1 MTHDSSGRQISSTNT
16 PAGQPADTST
26 TTFDEWGQ
34 VLGGADSNGV
44 ADYVYDGLDAL
55 GKVETRGLVTKVTQ
69 TSTASGVSHTAT
81 AAYDPQGAV
90 IVETLP
96 AGITRR
102 HTWDQAGELVDLTYT
117 GPGTDPETGQ
127 PVTDQDWFGWSSATD
142 AAGRTVREWSPA
154 GGSAYE
160 TTSGVQAVRSDRLF
174 SYDPAGRL
182 VQVDD

>member
-69 TSTASGVSHTAT
+69 TSTASGVSHTRPPPT
-81 AAYDPQGAV
+81 
-90 IVETLP
+90 
-96 AGITRR
+96 TRR
-102 HTWDQAGELVDLTYT
+102 
-117 GPGTDPETGQ
+117 
-127 PVTDQDWFGWSSATD
+127 
-142 AAGRTVREWSPA
+142 GR
-154 GGSAYE
+154 
-160 TTSGVQAVRSDRLF
+160 
-174 SYDPAGRL
+174 
-182 VQVDD
+182 